1 MSKNT
6 VTLPSDKSIETAI
19 GNLRSATG
27 DRFLV
32 LGFSSGNELAVIA
45 EGDGSDSNLLTA
57 AAAHLPD
64 DTERYVM
71 LKKVVVEDEQAAKKV
86 TTNKVLFLSYAPSGI
101 KSLTRKGMLSQ
112 LRQQVAAICK
122 PYHGESNLDAKDELT
137 DSLVIDKLG
146 MKKAVTDQKATV
158 KVHKEEKNPHQS
170 FIPASSSS
178 SSSTHTT
185 NTPIRKSVSGGQPVQ
200 SKIPPQSVKF
210 VEGHEEQFKSALKAV
225 HENKEGWVVVSYSAK
240 DTLSF
245 VGGGVG
251 FDALRAALPSETN
264 VPFYGIARVD
274 LSDGK
279 SHTQKLVYL
288 NYTHEAIPPMKKADA
303 STKSGAIM
311 ASLGT
316 THAKLEI
323 SKPED
328 ATDDAIKGAK

>member
-6 VTLPSDKSIETAI
+6 VTLPSDKSVETAI
-19 GNLRSATG
+19 GTLRSSSG

-32 LGFSSGNELAVIA
+32 LGYSSGNELSVVA
-45 EGDGSDSNLLTA
+45 EGDGSDSNILTA
-57 AAAHLPD
+57 AASHLPE
-64 DTERYVM
+64 DTERYIM

-112 LRQQVAAICK
+112 LRQQVATICK
-122 PYHGESNLDAKDELT
+122 PYHGESNLDSKDELT

-170 FIPASSSS
+170 FIPQPTS
-178 SSSTHTT
+178 SSSTHST

-210 VEGHEEQFKSALKAV
+210 VEGDEEKFKSALKSV

-251 FDALRAALPSETN
+251 FDSLRAALPEETQ
-264 VPFYGIARVD
+264 VPFYGVARVD

-279 SHTQKLVYL
+279 SHTQRFVYL
-288 NYTHEAIPPMKKADA
+288 NYTNEAIPPMKKADA

-311 ASLGT
+311 GSLGT

-323 SKPED
+323 SKPSD
-328 ATDDAIKGAK
+328 ATDEAIKGAK

>member
-1 MSKNT
+1 MNK
-6 VTLPSDKSIETAI
+6 L
-19 GNLRSATG
+19 
-27 DRFLV
+27 
-32 LGFSSGNELAVIA
+32 
-45 EGDGSDSNLLTA
+45 
-57 AAAHLPD
+57 
-64 DTERYVM
+64 
-71 LKKVVVEDEQAAKKV
+71 QKKV

-122 PYHGESNLDAKDELT
+122 PYHGESNLDSKDELNEA
-137 DSLVIDKLG
+137 LVIDRLG

-170 FIPASSSS
+170 FIPQS
-178 SSSTHTT
+178 SSSTPTHT
-185 NTPIRKSVSGGQPVQ
+185 PAPVRKSVSGGQPVQ
-200 SKIPPQSVKF
+200 TKIPPQSVKF
-210 VEGHEEQFKSALKAV
+210 VEGDEEKFKNALKAV
-225 HENKEGWVVVSYSAK
+225 HENKEGWVVVSYTAK

-251 FDALRAALPSETN
+251 FDALRAALPEETQ
-264 VPFYGIARVD
+264 VPFYGVARVD

-279 SHTQKLVYL
+279 SHTQRFVYL
-288 NYTHEAIPPMKKADA
+288 NYTNEAIPPMKKADA

-311 ASLGT
+311 GSLGT

-323 SKPED
+323 SKPSD